1 MLLLGRTSTCV
12 FSPSPTTY
20 TYIYICTSLSDAGK
34 TVLLTKLV
42 SEFGRVF
49 DADIGRFVLVF
60 AHWQELYDQMIGSL
74 PADVEVLKFQGLSE
88 DVFSRKTLK
97 ATGGGGDDD
106 DNNNNKVT
114 LVIFDDV
121 VATLLRRKFEEQI
134 NQLVTIHA
142 HHWRVAPVFVLQS
155 VAFKLPSL
163 SLLLNNSRYLIASFF
178 DSTLPTSLAQVLQ
191 VRERERETCTPNGK
205 KPLFKRT
212 AFPGPGT
219 TNLISSIVA
228 FLKKNNR
235 SYFVIDVSTGEV
247 LADVFENS
255 CPTLVEW

>member
-1 MLLLGRTSTCV
+1 MLLLGRTSTCALCPLQQPIHV
-12 FSPSPTTY
+12 
-20 TYIYICTSLSDAGK
+20 CTSLSDAGK

-60 AHWQELYDQMIGSL
+60 AHWQELYDRMIGSL

-97 ATGGGGDDD
+97 ATGGGDDDD
-106 DNNNNKVT
+106 DNKDNKVT

-191 VRERERETCTPNGK
+191 VRERERERPVPLMGK

-247 LADVFENS
+247 LVDVFENS